1 MMARYRVRYVSYA
14 AEQLSQ
20 LPRSLRTA
28 FDVEAEDLKRDP
40 YVAGDYDEH
49 TGSYS
54 TTFGATGII
63 LYTVSDEI
71 VTVTIIRINWVKW

>member
-1 MMARYRVRYVSYA
+1 MARYRVRYVSYA

-28 FDVEAEDLKRDP
+28 FDARVEDLKDDP
-40 YVAGDYDEH
+40 YVAGDYDEA

-54 TTFGATGII
+54 TTFGEAGII

-71 VTVTIIRINWVKW
+71 VTVTIIRVNWVKW

>member
-1 MMARYRVRYVSYA
+1 MARYRVRYVSYA
-14 AEQLSQ
+14 AEQMSQ

-28 FDVEAEDLKRDP
+28 FDARVEDLKRDP
-40 YVAGDYDEH
+40 YVAGDYDER

-54 TTFGATGII
+54 TTFGEAGII

-71 VTVTIIRINWVKW
+71 VTVTIIRVNWVKW

>member
-1 MMARYRVRYVSYA
+1 MTWYRVRSASYA

-28 FDVEAEDLKRDP
+28 FDAKIADLKRDP
-40 YVAGDYDEH
+40 YVAGDYNER

-54 TTFGATGII
+54 TTFGEMGII

-71 VTVTIIRINWVKW
+71 TTVTIIRVNWVKW